1 LKIVVVYLN
10 INNHYLWQ
18 YGQLGFLQDLQTPVC
33 QSRIIVF
40 FWWGVQTISPVLSQ
54 PKKGLGG
61 VTREVSYHTKICN
74 VMPSVNVP

>member
-40 FWWGVQTISPVLSQ
+40 FWWGVQTISLVLSQ
-54 PKKGLGG
+54 PKKGLVG
-61 VTREVSYHTKICN
+61 Y
-74 VMPSVNVP
+74 